1 MAKSKKGNTVSVR
14 LHEVT
19 KVAMDMIISRE
30 RLKTGKR
37 LTNDGVLWYL
47 LRNSEPNIVE
57 QVRASV
63 GNLPEEIEIDQR
75 FKKEDIG

>member
-1 MAKSKKGNTVSVR
+1 MANSTKGKTVSVR

-47 LRNSEPNIVE
+47 LRNSEPGIVE
-57 QVRASV
+57 QVRNSL
-63 GNLPEEIEIDQR
+63 GELPAEIEVDKR
-75 FKKEDIG
+75 FKGDS